1 MPKRLSSSLGPAFV
15 DELLHE
21 TRVHWPDAVAIRNGN
36 KKMGEGDVLSK
47 RARRSKSLITELFE
61 RCRSELKDMQLTPS
75 SCSDLLLSLQ
85 CEYMVHSCSDFIALY
100 MYCSSFLCILP
111 QMVLIL
117 KRHILKAYCAN

>member
-15 DELLHE
+15 DELLCE
-21 TRVHWPDAVAIRNGN
+21 TRVHWPDAVAIRNGS
-36 KKMGEGDVLSK
+36 KKTGEGDVLSK

-85 CEYMVHSCSDFIALY
+85 CECMVHSCSDF
-100 MYCSSFLCILP
+100 YCIVAPFCVSCPKWF
-111 QMVLIL
+111 
-117 KRHILKAYCAN
+117 